1 MALVYQYIF
10 MKGSEVMALTD
21 RQKYLIDLLHDME
34 FEADEILD
42 LISKLEDKENLEEV
56 LKKIEAYKNKVNE
69 ESRKA
74 IREVFNNKE

>member
-1 MALVYQYIF
+1 

-34 FEADEILD
+34 FESGEILE

-56 LKKIEAYKNKVNE
+56 LKKIEEYKNKVNE

-74 IREVFNNKE
+74 ISEVFNNKE

>member
-1 MALVYQYIF
+1 
-10 MKGSEVMALTD
+10 MALTD

-34 FEADEILD
+34 FESGEILD

-74 IREVFNNKE
+74 I

>member
-1 MALVYQYIF
+1 
-10 MKGSEVMALTD
+10 MALTD

-34 FEADEILD
+34 FEADEILE

-56 LKKIEAYKNKVNE
+56 LKKIEEYKNKVNE

>member
-1 MALVYQYIF
+1 

-34 FEADEILD
+34 FESGEILD

>member
-34 FEADEILD
+34 FESGEILD
-42 LISKLEDKENLEEV
+42 LISKLEDKENLEGV
-56 LKKIEAYKNKVNE
+56 LKRIEAYKDKVNE
-69 ESRKA
+69 DSRNA
-74 IREVFNNKE
+74 IREAFGTKK

>member
-1 MALVYQYIF
+1 
-10 MKGSEVMALTD
+10 MALTD

-74 IREVFNNKE
+74 IREVFYNKE

>member
-34 FEADEILD
+34 FESGEILE

-56 LKKIEAYKNKVNE
+56 LKKIEEYKNKVNE

>member
-34 FEADEILD
+34 FEAGEILE

-56 LKKIEAYKNKVNE
+56 LKKIEEYKNKVNE

>member
-34 FEADEILD
+34 FEADEILE
-42 LISKLEDKENLEEV
+42 LISKLEDKENLEGV
-56 LKKIEAYKNKVNE
+56 LKRIEAYKDKVNE
-69 ESRKA
+69 DSRNA
-74 IREVFNNKE
+74 IREAFGAKK

>member
-34 FEADEILD
+34 FEADEILE
-42 LISKLEDKENLEEV
+42 LISKLEDKENLEGV
-56 LKKIEAYKNKVNE
+56 LKRIEAYKDKVNE
-69 ESRKA
+69 DSRNA
-74 IREVFNNKE
+74 IREAFGT

>member
-1 MALVYQYIF
+1 
-10 MKGSEVMALTD
+10 MALTD

-34 FEADEILD
+34 FETDEILE

>member
-1 MALVYQYIF
+1 
-10 MKGSEVMALTD
+10 MALTD

-34 FEADEILD
+34 FESGEILE

-56 LKKIEAYKNKVNE
+56 LKKIETYKNKVNE
-69 ESRKA
+69 ESKKA

>member
-1 MALVYQYIF
+1 

-34 FEADEILD
+34 FESDEILE

-56 LKKIEAYKNKVNE
+56 LKKIEEYKNKVNE

>member
-1 MALVYQYIF
+1 
-10 MKGSEVMALTD
+10 MALTD
-21 RQKYLIDLLHDME
+21 RQKYLIDLLHDMK
-34 FEADEILD
+34 FESGEILD

>member
-34 FEADEILD
+34 FKSGEILD
-42 LISKLEDKENLEEV
+42 LISKLEDKENLEVV
-56 LKKIEAYKNKVNE
+56 LKRIEAYKDKVNE
-69 ESRKA
+69 DSRNA
-74 IREVFNNKE
+74 IREAFGTKK

>member
-1 MALVYQYIF
+1 
-10 MKGSEVMALTD
+10 MALTD

-34 FEADEILD
+34 FESGEILE